1 MRGRQRVSP
10 FTAGSSSKSIT
21 TWAAGGKGESKSVYG
36 SEPRTRSYTH
46 PKYATIHKLAGA
58 LDTGPIKLVRGPQD
72 QHPLLVEDA
81 LRAKAVD
88 GFSRPP

>member
-1 MRGRQRVSP
+1 MAPAGVPSQPAAPRRASPRGRLEAK
-10 FTAGSSSKSIT
+10 AGV
-21 TWAAGGKGESKSVYG
+21 KSVYG

-58 LDTGPIKLVRGPQD
+58 LDTGPIKLVRGLQD

-81 LRAKAVD
+81 LRAKTVD